1 MEPGNKKVYVIGHR
15 NPDTDSICAAISY
28 AYLKSAASEME
39 CVACRAGEI
48 NRETEY
54 ALNYFGVQ
62 PPRLIT
68 DVSPQ
73 VGDIDIRKEE
83 PIDQETSL
91 KDAWSMMRDRV
102 IDTLVITDQDR
113 ELQGVITI
121 KDIATANMG
130 NFDRSTLAK
139 AKTSYKNLV
148 STLDGTLVVGDENG
162 RVEKGRLHVNGGTT
176 ESMEKVVEPGD
187 IVLLSNR
194 YESQFCAI
202 ELGAS
207 ILIICMDAQVPKT
220 ILRLAEERNVA
231 IIRTPYDTYEAS
243 RLISQAAPVRHYMT
257 TQNLLTFSVHTPV
270 ENARKIMAQ
279 VRHRY
284 FPILDNDG
292 KYCGVISRRNLLN
305 LHPKQLI
312 LVDHN
317 ERTQAVEGYERADI
331 LEIIDHH
338 RLGSLETSGPVFF
351 RNMPVGCTCTIIF
364 QMFLE
369 NMVEIPKDIAGVML
383 SAILSDT
390 LMFRSPTCTPQD
402 EQAATALANI
412 AQVDMEAYAQQMF
425 EAGGNLEGKSPEEV
439 FLQDFKIFTS
449 GEDRFGVGQGSYMTR
464 KNREAAQD
472 LLRSYLPIAM
482 QKQNVPLLF
491 YMFTDVRDTVT
502 YLMIAGSGA
511 KDVVEDAFGQV
522 EWQDDLAILPG
533 VVSRKKQLIPAI
545 LKVFE
550 QT

>member
-1 MEPGNKKVYVIGHR
+1 MEPTNKKIYVMGHR

-28 AYLKSAASEME
+28 AYLKTAASEME

-48 NRETEY
+48 NRETEF
-54 ALNYFGVQ
+54 ALNHFGV
-62 PPRLIT
+62 PAPRLVT

-73 VGDIDIRKEE
+73 VEDIDIRVEE
-83 PIDQETSL
+83 PIDEETSL
-91 KDAWSMMRDRV
+91 KDAWSILRDRV
-102 IDTLVITDQDR
+102 IDTLVITAKVR
-113 ELQGVITI
+113 ALSGATTIT
-121 KDIATANMG
+121 DTATANMG
-130 NFDRSTLAK
+130 NFDRATLAQ
-139 AKTSYKNLV
+139 ARTSYKNLV
-148 STLDGTLVVGDENG
+148 ATLDGTLVVGDENG
-162 RVEKGRLHVNGGTT
+162 RVETGRLHANAGTP
-176 ESMEKVVEPGD
+176 ESMEGLVKPGD

-207 ILIICMDAQVPKT
+207 ILVICMNAQVPQT

-257 TQNLLTFSVHTPV
+257 TQNLLTFSVNTPV

-284 FPILDNDG
+284 FPILDSEG

-317 ERTQAVEGYERADI
+317 ERTQAVEGYDRADI

-338 RLGSLETSGPVFF
+338 RLGSLETTGPVFF

-369 NMVEIPKDIAGVML
+369 NMVEIPREIAGVML

-402 EQAATALANI
+402 EQAATALATI
-412 AQVDMEAYAQQMF
+412 AGVDMEEYAQQMF
-425 EAGGNLEGKSPEEV
+425 EAGGDLEGKSPEEV

-449 GEDRFGVGQGSYMTR
+449 GENRFGVGQGSYMTQ

-491 YMFTDVRDTVT
+491 YMFTSVRDTTT
-502 YLMIAGSGA
+502 YLMMAGAGA
-511 KDVVEDAFGQV
+511 REVVEEAFGQV
-522 EWQDDLAILPG
+522 EWKGDLAILPG